1 MHKGKSG
8 GKSEYPM
15 RINKYLAHQGRATR
29 READTLIEKGK
40 VFINDRAA
48 RLGDKVDEGDL
59 VEVRSRAKQYR
70 YFAYHKP
77 RGIISH
83 SPAEGERDIRETA
96 GIPGVFPVGRLD
108 KDSRGLIILTDDGRI
123 TDRLLNPEHEHDK
136 EYAVTVDKPLSQFL
150 KRHMEQGVDI
160 EGYITQPA
168 AVEFLSANTFF
179 ITLTEGKKHQIRR
192 MCAALG
198 FAVTDLCRTRV
209 MNVKLGALARGAARP
224 IAGAELAGLLKSLGL
239 QSGKSAARAQSKRN
253 RTLRSSSR
261 RSR

>member
-1 MHKGKSG
+1 M
-8 GKSEYPM
+8 KSEYPM
-15 RINKYLAHQGRATR
+15 RINKYLAHQGRTTR

-40 VFINDRAA
+40 VFINDIPAK
-48 RLGDKVDEGDL
+48 LGDKVDEGDR
-59 VEVRSRAKQYR
+59 VEIRARAKKYR
-70 YFAYHKP
+70 YFAFNKP

-123 TDRLLNPEHEHDK
+123 TDKLLNPVHDHDK
-136 EYAVTVDKPLSQFL
+136 EYAVTVDKPLTEFL
-150 KRHMEQGVDI
+150 KRHMEAGVDI
-160 EGYITQPA
+160 EGYTTLPA
-168 AVEFLSANTFF
+168 KVEFLSPQTFS

-209 MNVKLGALARGAARP
+209 MNVKLGTIPRGKARP
-224 IAGAELAGLLKSLGL
+224 ITGTELEELLASLGVKEPSAIART
-239 QSGKSAARAQSKRN
+239 QSRSNTN
-253 RTLRSSSR
+253 RTPRRPVR